1 MDISKREWGRVSFV
15 YEEEKIMEFLLKNK
29 SEFEEYLLSEA
40 VNVRDKI
47 EEILLIGNVDLL
59 NNAHKLI
66 RYIVEQNETD
76 LIAFAEKEGVTW
88 ATHSLTLS
96 FKLEWIQALRR
107 TLWTFLYKFE
117 SAKVVFNES
126 KTFFELEKKVNEKV
140 DVFLKSFFVSYSDY
154 KDKLILAQQ
163 NLVENLSVPIIPIT
177 STTCVLPLIGTI
189 DNSRIQII
197 EEKVLQ
203 EIGKL
208 RIQTLILDLSGI
220 IDMEVEIIN
229 DFLKILDG
237 TTMMGC
243 KAVVTG
249 LRPEVVTKMIRS
261 GIQLDNKAETKGTL
275 QQALK
280 DYLVVN

>member
-1 MDISKREWGRVSFV
+1 MSFV
-15 YEEEKIMEFLLKNK
+15 YEEEKIMEFLLQNK

-66 RYIVEQNETD
+66 RYIVEQNEVD
-76 LIAFAEKEGVTW
+76 MIAFAEQEGVTW

-96 FKLEWIQALRR
+96 FKLEWIQAIRR

-117 SAKVVFNES
+117 SAKVVFSES

-189 DNSRIQII
+189 DDSRIRII
-197 EEKVLQ
+197 EEKVLL

-220 IDMEVEIIN
+220 IEMEVEIIN
-229 DFLKILDG
+229 DLLKILDG
-237 TTMMGC
+237 TAMMGC

-261 GIQLDNKAETKGTL
+261 GVQIESRAETKGTL

-280 DYLVVN
+280 DYLVVT

>member
-1 MDISKREWGRVSFV
+1 MSFV
-15 YEEEKIMEFLLKNK
+15 YDEDKIMEFLLQNK
-29 SEFEEYLLSEA
+29 SEFEEYLLSAA

-76 LIAFAEKEGVTW
+76 MIAFAEKEGVTW

-117 SAKVVFNES
+117 QDKKAFIEDSKV
-126 KTFFELEKKVNEKV
+126 FFELEKRVNESV

-163 NLVENLSVPIIPIT
+163 NLVENLSVPIIPVT

-189 DNSRIQII
+189 DHSRIQII
-197 EEKVLQ
+197 EEKVLM

-220 IDMEVEIIN
+220 IEIEVEMI
-229 DFLKILDG
+229 DDLMKILDG
-237 TTMMGC
+237 TAMMGC

-280 DYLVVN
+280 DYLVVT

>member
-1 MDISKREWGRVSFV
+1 MSFV
-15 YEEEKIMEFLLKNK
+15 YDEDKIMEFLLQNK
-29 SEFEEYLLSEA
+29 SEFEEYLLSAA

-59 NNAHKLI
+59 NNAHKLV

-76 LIAFAEKEGVTW
+76 LIAFAEQEGVTW
-88 ATHSLTLS
+88 ATHSMTLS

-117 SAKVVFNES
+117 QEKKAFIEDSKV
-126 KTFFELEKKVNEKV
+126 FFDLEKIVNEKV
-140 DVFLKSFFVSYSDY
+140 DEFLKSFFVSYSDY

-197 EEKVLQ
+197 EEKVLM

-220 IDMEVEIIN
+220 IEIEVEMIT
-229 DFLKILDG
+229 DLMKILDG
-237 TTMMGC
+237 TAMMGC

-280 DYLVVN
+280 DYLAVT

>member
-1 MDISKREWGRVSFV
+1 MGFV
-15 YEEEKIMEFLLKNK
+15 YDEDKIMEFLLQNK
-29 SEFEEYLLSEA
+29 SEFEEYLLSAA

-59 NNAHKLI
+59 NNAHKLV

-76 LIAFAEKEGVTW
+76 LIAFAEQEGVTW

-117 SAKVVFNES
+117 QEKKAFIEDSKV
-126 KTFFELEKKVNEKV
+126 FFDLEKIVNEKV
-140 DVFLKSFFVSYSDY
+140 DEFLKSFFVSYSDY

-189 DNSRIQII
+189 DYSRIQII
-197 EEKVLQ
+197 EEKVLM

-220 IDMEVEIIN
+220 IEIEVEMIN
-229 DFLKILDG
+229 DLMKILDG
-237 TTMMGC
+237 TAMMGC

-280 DYLVVN
+280 DYLVVT

>member
-1 MDISKREWGRVSFV
+1 MGFV
-15 YEEEKIMEFLLKNK
+15 YDEDKIMEFLLENK
-29 SEFEEYLLSEA
+29 SEFEEYLLSAA

-59 NNAHKLI
+59 NNAHKLV

-76 LIAFAEKEGVTW
+76 LIAFAEQEGVTW

-117 SAKVVFNES
+117 QEKKAFIEDSKV
-126 KTFFELEKKVNEKV
+126 FFDLEKIMNEKV
-140 DVFLKSFFVSYSDY
+140 DLFLKSFFVSYSDY

-163 NLVENLSVPIIPIT
+163 NLVENLSVPIIPVT

-189 DNSRIQII
+189 DYSRIQII
-197 EEKVLQ
+197 EEKVLM

-220 IDMEVEIIN
+220 IEIEVEMIT
-229 DFLKILDG
+229 DLMKILDG
-237 TTMMGC
+237 TAMMGC

-261 GIQLDNKAETKGTL
+261 GVQLDNKAETKGTL

-280 DYLVVN
+280 DYLVVT

>member
-1 MDISKREWGRVSFV
+1 MSFV
-15 YEEEKIMEFLLKNK
+15 YEEDKIMEFLLQNK
-29 SEFEEYLLSEA
+29 GEFEEYLLSEA

-76 LIAFAEKEGVTW
+76 MIAFAEQEGVTW

-96 FKLEWIQALRR
+96 FKLEWIQAIRR
-107 TLWTFLYKFE
+107 TLWIFLYKLE
-117 SAKVVFNES
+117 SAKEVFSES
-126 KTFFELEKKVNEKV
+126 KTFFELEQKVNEKV

-189 DNSRIQII
+189 DDSRIRII
-197 EEKVLQ
+197 EEKVLR
-203 EIGKL
+203 EIGEL

-220 IDMEVEIIN
+220 SEMEVEIIN
-229 DFLKILDG
+229 HLLKILDG
-237 TTMMGC
+237 TAMMGC

-261 GIQLDNKAETKGTL
+261 GVQFDNRAEAKGTL
-275 QQALK
+275 HQALK
-280 DYLVVN
+280 DYLVVT

>member
-1 MDISKREWGRVSFV
+1 MGFV
-15 YEEEKIMEFLLKNK
+15 YDEDKIMEFLLQNK
-29 SEFEEYLLSEA
+29 SEFEEYLLSAA

-59 NNAHKLI
+59 NNAHKLV

-76 LIAFAEKEGVTW
+76 LIAFAEQEGVTW

-117 SAKVVFNES
+117 QEKKAFIEDSKV
-126 KTFFELEKKVNEKV
+126 FFDLEKIVNEKV
-140 DVFLKSFFVSYSDY
+140 DDFLKSFFVSYSDY

-163 NLVENLSVPIIPIT
+163 NLVENLSVPIIPVT
-177 STTCVLPLIGTI
+177 ATTCVLPLIGTI
-189 DNSRIQII
+189 DYSRIQII
-197 EEKVLQ
+197 EEKVLM

-220 IDMEVEIIN
+220 IEIEVEMIT
-229 DFLKILDG
+229 DLMKILDG
-237 TTMMGC
+237 TAMMGC

-280 DYLVVN
+280 DYLVAT

>member
-1 MDISKREWGRVSFV
+1 VSFV
-15 YEEEKIMEFLLKNK
+15 YDEDKIMEFLLQNK
-29 SEFEEYLLSEA
+29 SEFEEYLLSAA

-59 NNAHKLI
+59 NNAHKLV

-76 LIAFAEKEGVTW
+76 LIAFAEQEGVTW
-88 ATHSLTLS
+88 ATHSMTLS

-117 SAKVVFNES
+117 QEKKAFIEDSKV
-126 KTFFELEKKVNEKV
+126 FFDLEKIVNEKV
-140 DVFLKSFFVSYSDY
+140 DEFLKSFFVSYSGY

-189 DNSRIQII
+189 DYSRIQII
-197 EEKVLQ
+197 EEKVLM

-220 IDMEVEIIN
+220 IEIEVEMIT
-229 DFLKILDG
+229 DLMKILDG
-237 TTMMGC
+237 TAMMGC

-280 DYLVVN
+280 DYLVGT

>member
-1 MDISKREWGRVSFV
+1 MSII
-15 YEEEKIMEFLLKNK
+15 YEEEKIMEFLLRNK

-40 VNVRDKI
+40 VNVREKI

-66 RYIVEQNETD
+66 RYIVEQNEVDMIT
-76 LIAFAEKEGVTW
+76 FAEKEGVTW

-96 FKLEWIQALRR
+96 FKLEWIQAIRR
-107 TLWTFLYKFE
+107 TLWTFLYKLEHSQEVFSE
-117 SAKVVFNES
+117 SEVF
-126 KTFFELEKKVNEKV
+126 FDLEKKMNDKV

-177 STTCVLPLIGTI
+177 ASTCVLPLIGTI
-189 DNSRIQII
+189 DDSRIKII
-197 EEKVLQ
+197 EEKVLL

-220 IDMEVEIIN
+220 IEVEAEIIN
-229 DFLKILDG
+229 HLLNILEG
-237 TTMMGC
+237 TAMMGC

-249 LRPEVVTKMIRS
+249 LRPEVVTKMIRA
-261 GIQLDNKAETKGTL
+261 GVDFENKAETKGTL

>member
-1 MDISKREWGRVSFV
+1 MSFV
-15 YEEEKIMEFLLKNK
+15 YDEDKIMEFLLQNK
-29 SEFEEYLLSEA
+29 SEFEEYLLSAA

-59 NNAHKLI
+59 NNAHKLV

-76 LIAFAEKEGVTW
+76 LIAFAEQEGVTW

-107 TLWTFLYKFE
+107 TLWTFFYKFE
-117 SAKVVFNES
+117 QEKKAFIEDSKV
-126 KTFFELEKKVNEKV
+126 FFDLEKIVNEKV
-140 DVFLKSFFVSYSDY
+140 DEFLKSFFVSYSDY

-189 DNSRIQII
+189 DYSRIQII
-197 EEKVLQ
+197 EEKVLM

-220 IDMEVEIIN
+220 IEIEVEMIT
-229 DFLKILDG
+229 DLMKILDG
-237 TTMMGC
+237 TAMMGC

-280 DYLVVN
+280 DYLVVT

>member
-1 MDISKREWGRVSFV
+1 MGFV
-15 YEEEKIMEFLLKNK
+15 YDEDKIMEFLLQNK
-29 SEFEEYLLSEA
+29 SEFEEYLLSAA

-59 NNAHKLI
+59 NNAHKLV
-66 RYIVEQNETD
+66 RFIVEQNETD
-76 LIAFAEKEGVTW
+76 LIAFAEHEGVTW

-117 SAKVVFNES
+117 QEKKAFIEDSKV
-126 KTFFELEKKVNEKV
+126 FFDLEKIVNEKV

-189 DNSRIQII
+189 DYSRIQII
-197 EEKVLQ
+197 EEKVLM

-220 IDMEVEIIN
+220 IEVEVEMIT
-229 DFLKILDG
+229 DLMKILDG
-237 TTMMGC
+237 TAMMGC

-280 DYLVVN
+280 DYLVVT

>member
-1 MDISKREWGRVSFV
+1 VSFV
-15 YEEEKIMEFLLKNK
+15 YDEDKIMEFLLQNK
-29 SEFEEYLLSEA
+29 SEFEEYLLSAA

-59 NNAHKLI
+59 NNAHKLV

-76 LIAFAEKEGVTW
+76 LIAFAEQEGVTW
-88 ATHSLTLS
+88 ATHSMTLS

-117 SAKVVFNES
+117 QEKKAFIEDSKV
-126 KTFFELEKKVNEKV
+126 FFDLEKIVNEKV
-140 DVFLKSFFVSYSDY
+140 DEFLKSFFVSYSDY

-189 DNSRIQII
+189 DYSRIQII
-197 EEKVLQ
+197 EEKVLM

-220 IDMEVEIIN
+220 IEIEVEMIT
-229 DFLKILDG
+229 DLMKILDG
-237 TTMMGC
+237 TAMMGC

-280 DYLVVN
+280 DYLVVT

>member
-1 MDISKREWGRVSFV
+1 MSFV
-15 YEEEKIMEFLLKNK
+15 YEEEKIMEFLLQNK

-76 LIAFAEKEGVTW
+76 MIAFAEQEGVTW

-96 FKLEWIQALRR
+96 FKLEWIQAIRR

-117 SAKVVFNES
+117 SAKVVFSES

-163 NLVENLSVPIIPIT
+163 NLVENLSVPIIPVT
-177 STTCVLPLIGTI
+177 PTTCVLPLIGTI
-189 DNSRIQII
+189 DNTRIQII

-203 EIGKL
+203 EIGER

-220 IDMEVEIIN
+220 IEMEVEIIN
-229 DFLKILDG
+229 DLLKILDG
-237 TTMMGC
+237 TAMMGC

-261 GIQLDNKAETKGTL
+261 GVQIENRAETKGTL

-280 DYLVVN
+280 DYLVVT

>member
-1 MDISKREWGRVSFV
+1 MSFV
-15 YEEEKIMEFLLKNK
+15 YDEDKIMEFLLQNK
-29 SEFEEYLLSEA
+29 SEFEEYLLSAA

-59 NNAHKLI
+59 NNAHKLV

-76 LIAFAEKEGVTW
+76 LIAFAEQEGVTW

-117 SAKVVFNES
+117 QEKKAFIEDSKV
-126 KTFFELEKKVNEKV
+126 FFDLEKIVNEKV

-163 NLVENLSVPIIPIT
+163 NLVENLSVPIIPVT

-189 DNSRIQII
+189 DYSRIQII
-197 EEKVLQ
+197 EEKVLM

-220 IDMEVEIIN
+220 IEIEVEMIN
-229 DFLKILDG
+229 DLLKILNG
-237 TTMMGC
+237 TAMMGC

-280 DYLVVN
+280 DYLVVT

>member
-1 MDISKREWGRVSFV
+1 VSFV
-15 YEEEKIMEFLLKNK
+15 YDEDKIMEFLLQNK
-29 SEFEEYLLSEA
+29 SEFEEYLLSAA

-59 NNAHKLI
+59 NNAHKLV
-66 RYIVEQNETD
+66 RYIVEQNGPD
-76 LIAFAEKEGVTW
+76 LIAFAEKEGATW

-117 SAKVVFNES
+117 QEKKAFIEDSKV
-126 KTFFELEKKVNEKV
+126 FFDLEKKVNEKV

-163 NLVENLSVPIIPIT
+163 NLVENLSVPIIPVT

-189 DNSRIQII
+189 DYSRIQII
-197 EEKVLQ
+197 EEKVLM

-220 IDMEVEIIN
+220 IEIEVEMIT
-229 DFLKILDG
+229 DLMKILDG
-237 TTMMGC
+237 TAMMGC

-249 LRPEVVTKMIRS
+249 LRPEVVTKMVRS

-280 DYLVVN
+280 DYLVVT

>member
-1 MDISKREWGRVSFV
+1 MSFV
-15 YEEEKIMEFLLKNK
+15 YDEDKIMEFLLQNK
-29 SEFEEYLLSEA
+29 SEFEEYLLSAA

-59 NNAHKLI
+59 NNAHKLV

-76 LIAFAEKEGVTW
+76 LISFAEQEGVTW

-117 SAKVVFNES
+117 QEKKAFIEDSKV
-126 KTFFELEKKVNEKV
+126 FFDLEKIVNEKV
-140 DVFLKSFFVSYSDY
+140 DEFLKSFFVSYSDY

-189 DNSRIQII
+189 DYSRIQII
-197 EEKVLQ
+197 EEKVLM

-220 IDMEVEIIN
+220 IEIEVEMIT
-229 DFLKILDG
+229 DLMKILDG
-237 TTMMGC
+237 TAMMGC

-280 DYLVVN
+280 DYLVVT

>member
-1 MDISKREWGRVSFV
+1 MSFV
-15 YEEEKIMEFLLKNK
+15 YDEDKIMEFLLQNK
-29 SEFEEYLLSEA
+29 SEFEEYLLSAA

-59 NNAHKLI
+59 NNAHKLV

-76 LIAFAEKEGVTW
+76 LIAFAEQEGVTW

-117 SAKVVFNES
+117 QEKKAFIEDSKV
-126 KTFFELEKKVNEKV
+126 FFDLEKIVNEKV
-140 DVFLKSFFVSYSDY
+140 DEFLKSFFVSYSDY

-163 NLVENLSVPIIPIT
+163 NLVENLSVPIIPVT

-189 DNSRIQII
+189 DYSRIQII
-197 EEKVLQ
+197 EEKVLM

-220 IDMEVEIIN
+220 IEIEVEMIT
-229 DFLKILDG
+229 DLMKILDG
-237 TTMMGC
+237 TAMMGC

-280 DYLVVN
+280 DYLAVT

>member
-1 MDISKREWGRVSFV
+1 MSFV
-15 YEEEKIMEFLLKNK
+15 YDEDKIMEFLLQNK
-29 SEFEEYLLSEA
+29 SEFEEYLLSAA

-59 NNAHKLI
+59 NNAHKLV

-76 LIAFAEKEGVTW
+76 LIAFAEQEGVTW

-117 SAKVVFNES
+117 QEKKAFIEDSKV
-126 KTFFELEKKVNEKV
+126 FFDLEKIVNEKV
-140 DVFLKSFFVSYSDY
+140 DEFLKSFFVSYSDY

-163 NLVENLSVPIIPIT
+163 NLVENLSVPIIPVT

-189 DNSRIQII
+189 DYSRIQII
-197 EEKVLQ
+197 EEKVLM

-220 IDMEVEIIN
+220 IEIEVEMIN
-229 DFLKILDG
+229 DLMKILDG
-237 TTMMGC
+237 TAMMGC

-261 GIQLDNKAETKGTL
+261 GIQIDNKAETKGTL

-280 DYLVVN
+280 DYLAVT

>member
-1 MDISKREWGRVSFV
+1 MSFV
-15 YEEEKIMEFLLKNK
+15 YEEEKIMEFLLQNK

-66 RYIVEQNETD
+66 RYIVEQNEND
-76 LIAFAEKEGVTW
+76 IVAFAEQEGVTW

-96 FKLEWIQALRR
+96 FKLEWIQAIRR

-117 SAKVVFNES
+117 SAKVVFSES

-163 NLVENLSVPIIPIT
+163 SLVENLSVPIIPVT

-189 DNSRIQII
+189 DNTRIQII

-203 EIGKL
+203 EIGER

-220 IDMEVEIIN
+220 IEMEVEIIN
-229 DFLKILDG
+229 DLLKILDG
-237 TTMMGC
+237 TAMMGC

-261 GIQLDNKAETKGTL
+261 GVQIENRAETKGTL

-280 DYLVVN
+280 DYLVVT

>member
-1 MDISKREWGRVSFV
+1 MSFV
-15 YEEEKIMEFLLKNK
+15 YDEDKIMEFLLQNK
-29 SEFEEYLLSEA
+29 SEFEEYLLSAA

-59 NNAHKLI
+59 NNAHKLV

-76 LIAFAEKEGVTW
+76 LIAFAEQEGVTW

-117 SAKVVFNES
+117 QEKKAFIEDSKV
-126 KTFFELEKKVNEKV
+126 FFDLEKIVNEKV
-140 DVFLKSFFVSYSDY
+140 DEFLKSFFVSYSDY

-189 DNSRIQII
+189 DYSRIQII
-197 EEKVLQ
+197 EEKVLM

-220 IDMEVEIIN
+220 IEMEVEMIT
-229 DFLKILDG
+229 DLMKILDG
-237 TTMMGC
+237 TAMMGC

-261 GIQLDNKAETKGTL
+261 GIQIDNKAETKGTL

-280 DYLVVN
+280 DYLAVT

>member
-1 MDISKREWGRVSFV
+1 MGFV
-15 YEEEKIMEFLLKNK
+15 YDEDKIMEFLLQNK
-29 SEFEEYLLSEA
+29 SEFEEYLLSAA

-59 NNAHKLI
+59 NNAHKLV

-76 LIAFAEKEGVTW
+76 LTAFAEQEGATW

-117 SAKVVFNES
+117 QEKKAFIEDSKV
-126 KTFFELEKKVNEKV
+126 FFDLEKIVNEKV
-140 DVFLKSFFVSYSDY
+140 DLFLKSFFVSYSDY

-163 NLVENLSVPIIPIT
+163 NLVENLSVPIIPVT

-189 DNSRIQII
+189 DYSRIQII
-197 EEKVLQ
+197 EEKVLM

-220 IDMEVEIIN
+220 IEIEVEMIT
-229 DFLKILDG
+229 DLMKILDG
-237 TTMMGC
+237 TAMMGC

-280 DYLVVN
+280 DYLVVT

>member
-1 MDISKREWGRVSFV
+1 MSFV
-15 YEEEKIMEFLLKNK
+15 YDEDKIMEFLLQNK
-29 SEFEEYLLSEA
+29 SEFEEYLLSAA

-59 NNAHKLI
+59 NNAHKLV

-76 LIAFAEKEGVTW
+76 LIAFAEQEGVTW
-88 ATHSLTLS
+88 ATHSMTLS

-117 SAKVVFNES
+117 QEKKAFIEDSKV
-126 KTFFELEKKVNEKV
+126 FFDLEKIVNEKV
-140 DVFLKSFFVSYSDY
+140 DEFLKSFFVSYSDY

-189 DNSRIQII
+189 DYSRLQII
-197 EEKVLQ
+197 EEKVLM

-220 IDMEVEIIN
+220 IEIEVEMIT
-229 DFLKILDG
+229 DLMKILDG
-237 TTMMGC
+237 TAMMGC

-280 DYLVVN
+280 DYLVGT

>member
-1 MDISKREWGRVSFV
+1 MSFV
-15 YEEEKIMEFLLKNK
+15 YDEDKIMEFLLQNK
-29 SEFEEYLLSEA
+29 SEFEEYLLSAA

-59 NNAHKLI
+59 NNAHKLV

-76 LIAFAEKEGVTW
+76 LIAFAEQEGATW

-117 SAKVVFNES
+117 QEKKAFIEDSKV
-126 KTFFELEKKVNEKV
+126 FFDLEKIVNEKV
-140 DVFLKSFFVSYSDY
+140 DEFLKSFFVSYSDY

-189 DNSRIQII
+189 DYSRIQII
-197 EEKVLQ
+197 EEKVLM

-220 IDMEVEIIN
+220 IEMEVEMIT
-229 DFLKILDG
+229 DLMKILDG
-237 TTMMGC
+237 TAMMGC

-280 DYLVVN
+280 DYLVVT

>member
-1 MDISKREWGRVSFV
+1 MSFV
-15 YEEEKIMEFLLKNK
+15 YDEDKIMEFLLQNK
-29 SEFEEYLLSEA
+29 SEFEEYLLSAA
-40 VNVRDKI
+40 VNVRNKI
-47 EEILLIGNVDLL
+47 EEILLVGNVDLL
-59 NNAHKLI
+59 NNAHKLV

-76 LIAFAEKEGVTW
+76 LIAFAEQEGVTW
-88 ATHSLTLS
+88 ATHSMTLS

-107 TLWTFLYKFE
+107 TLWTFLYRFE
-117 SAKVVFNES
+117 QEKKAFIEDSKV
-126 KTFFELEKKVNEKV
+126 FFDLEKIVNEKV

-163 NLVENLSVPIIPIT
+163 NLVENLSVPIIPVT

-189 DNSRIQII
+189 DYSRIQII
-197 EEKVLQ
+197 EEKVLM

-220 IDMEVEIIN
+220 IEIEVEMIT
-229 DFLKILDG
+229 DLMKILDG
-237 TTMMGC
+237 TAMMGC

-280 DYLVVN
+280 DYLVVT

>member
-1 MDISKREWGRVSFV
+1 
-15 YEEEKIMEFLLKNK
+15 MEFLLQNK

-76 LIAFAEKEGVTW
+76 MITFAEQEGVTW

-117 SAKVVFNES
+117 QEKKAFIEDSKV
-126 KTFFELEKKVNEKV
+126 FFDLEKIVNEKV

-189 DNSRIQII
+189 DYSRIQII
-197 EEKVLQ
+197 EEKVLM

-220 IDMEVEIIN
+220 IEMEVEMIT
-229 DFLKILDG
+229 DLMKILDG
-237 TTMMGC
+237 TAMMGC

-249 LRPEVVTKMIRS
+249 LRPEVVIKMIRS
-261 GIQLDNKAETKGTL
+261 GVQLDGKAETKGTL

-280 DYLVVN
+280 DYLVVT

>member
-1 MDISKREWGRVSFV
+1 MSFV
-15 YEEEKIMEFLLKNK
+15 YEEEKIMEFLLQNK

-76 LIAFAEKEGVTW
+76 MIAFAEQEGVTW

-96 FKLEWIQALRR
+96 FKLEWIQAIRR
-107 TLWTFLYKFE
+107 TLWTFLYEFE
-117 SAKVVFNES
+117 SAKVVFSES

-163 NLVENLSVPIIPIT
+163 NLVENLSVPIIPVT

-189 DNSRIQII
+189 DNTRIQII

-220 IDMEVEIIN
+220 IEMEVEIIN
-229 DFLKILDG
+229 DLLKILDG
-237 TTMMGC
+237 TAMMGC

-261 GIQLDNKAETKGTL
+261 GVQIENRAETKGTL

-280 DYLVVN
+280 DYLVVT

>member
-1 MDISKREWGRVSFV
+1 MSFV
-15 YEEEKIMEFLLKNK
+15 YEEEKIMEFLLQNK

-76 LIAFAEKEGVTW
+76 MITFAEQEGVTW

-117 SAKVVFNES
+117 SAKVVFSES

-189 DNSRIQII
+189 DDSRIRII
-197 EEKVLQ
+197 EEKVLL
-203 EIGKL
+203 ELGRL

-220 IDMEVEIIN
+220 VEMEVEIIN
-229 DFLKILDG
+229 DLLKILDG
-237 TTMMGC
+237 TAMMGC

-261 GIQLDNKAETKGTL
+261 GVQIDNRAETKGTL

-280 DYLVVN
+280 DYLVVT

>member
-1 MDISKREWGRVSFV
+1 MSFV
-15 YEEEKIMEFLLKNK
+15 YEEEKIMEFLLQNK

-76 LIAFAEKEGVTW
+76 MIAFAEQEGVTW

-96 FKLEWIQALRR
+96 FKLEWIQAIRR

-117 SAKVVFNES
+117 SSKVVFSES

-163 NLVENLSVPIIPIT
+163 NLVENLSVPIIPVT

-189 DNSRIQII
+189 DNTRIQII

-220 IDMEVEIIN
+220 IEMEVEIIN
-229 DFLKILDG
+229 DLLKILDG
-237 TTMMGC
+237 TAMMGC

-261 GIQLDNKAETKGTL
+261 GVQIENRAETKGTL

-280 DYLVVN
+280 DYLVVT